1 MFKIDESRIAL
12 AKALEDL
19 SHNEWAVADWRD
31 NAVVNVDCEDAFKS
45 ILPVLELALEQ
56 TDEYAFDSCCILALQ
71 FAGIAQTTEHPTGL
85 IDMLKLLSAYEQ
97 RLTQS
102 NRKVKELARW
112 FRVLN
117 AI

>member
-1 MFKIDESRIAL
+1 MFKIDESRITL

-56 TDEYAFDSCCILALQ
+56 ADCPFIVSLFNRLSTDITRRGLSEYC
-71 FAGIAQTTEHPTGL
+71 AQNNDYNYSDKPFHFSPSVCG
-85 IDMLKLLSAYEQ
+85 LLSITPQ
-97 RLTQS
+97 TPT
-102 NRKVKELARW
+102 W
-112 FRVLN
+112 
-117 AI
+117 